1 MDEHADW
8 IRVEGAQLRMS
19 PLILDRL
26 EDLILAD
33 KSCNFKGATFWRR
46 QLRGTGD
53 IEAMKSQLPWLSTNW
68 YFKQW

>member
-33 KSCNFKGATFWRR
+33 KSCNFKEATFWRR
-46 QLRGTGD
+46 QLRGTWD
-53 IEAMKSQLPWLSTNW
+53 IEAMKSQLPWLRTN
-68 YFKQW
+68 

>member
-46 QLRGTGD
+46 
-53 IEAMKSQLPWLSTNW
+53 
-68 YFKQW
+68 

>member
-1 MDEHADW
+1 MDEHAEW

-33 KSCNFKGATFWRR
+33 KSCNFKEEHFGKA
-46 QLRGTGD
+46 
-53 IEAMKSQLPWLSTNW
+53 N
-68 YFKQW
+68 